1 MKKSMIMMAAV
12 VAMFST
18 GCVVVHKNDG
28 GESNL
33 RPCILKD
40 KVHEIYQVASQ
51 PVSATEEIQCVLNFI
66 CWGATASHIADQA
79 EFSGFGAVAKAKNG
93 AYAKACEAAKC
104 DHLVGTRYTITVDDY
119 FVYAKYKVEIT
130 GYPVTLKGVDKLPPS
145 NGCPCANK

>member
-12 VAMFST
+12 VAICAT
-18 GCVVVHKNDG
+18 GCISVNKNDG

-40 KVHEIYQVASQ
+40 KVHEIYEVASQ
-51 PVSATEEIQCVLNFI
+51 PVSATEQIQCVLNFI
-66 CWGATASHIADQA
+66 CWGATATHIADQA

-104 DHLVGTRYTITVDDY
+104 DHLVGTRYTITKEDY

-130 GYPVTLKGVDKLPPS
+130 GYPVTLKGVDKLPPCT
-145 NGCPCANK
+145 GCPCAKK

>member
-40 KVHEIYQVASQ
+40 KVHEIYEVASQ
-51 PVSATEEIQCVLNFI
+51 PVSATEEIQCVMNFI
-66 CWGATASHIADQA
+66 CWGATATHIADQA

-104 DHLVGTRYTITVDDY
+104 DHLVGTRYTITKNDY

-130 GYPVTLKGVDKLPPS
+130 GYPVTLKGVDKLPPCT
-145 NGCPCANK
+145 GCPCAKK

>member
-130 GYPVTLKGVDKLPPS
+130 GYPVTLKGAEILPPCA
-145 NGCPCANK
+145 GGPCPKK

>member
-104 DHLVGTRYTITVDDY
+104 DHLVGTRYTITKNDY

-130 GYPVTLKGVDKLPPS
+130 GYPVTLKGVDKLPPCT
-145 NGCPCANK
+145 GCPCA

>member
-40 KVHEIYQVASQ
+40 KVHEIYEVASQ
-51 PVSATEEIQCVLNFI
+51 PVSATEEIQCVMNFI
-66 CWGATASHIADQA
+66 CWGATATHIADQA

-104 DHLVGTRYTITVDDY
+104 DHLVGTRYTITKEDY
-119 FVYAKYKVEIT
+119 VVYAKYKVEIT
-130 GYPVTLKGVDKLPPS
+130 GYPVTLKGVERLPPCA
-145 NGCPCANK
+145 GGPCPKK